1 MSVIEDDT
9 STVNSSQN
17 NLSFHLSQED
27 SLYAQAVAVSQLNEN
42 YDDDQVT
49 ALTHAWINERNSPE
63 LLKYK
68 RRLVESLLDKLREK
82 IDNVLDSTTVDAKN
96 MFVSVVYET
105 EVERVR
111 YLIKSYLRA
120 RLFKI
125 EKFAL
130 HLLRLPDYE
139 DIMSPQEIVY
149 ARSYQ
154 ELLDGSNHEAF
165 VRLLPPSQHKQDEMS
180 GELSMIVTPNLEAPV
195 FCRFLKDGQRV
206 VLSMTEMVDYEKGDI
221 VLLRYRSVKDLLE
234 EGTVELI

>member
-27 SLYAQAVAVSQLNEN
+27 SLYAQAVAVSQLTEH
-42 YDDDQVT
+42 YDDDQVN

-82 IDNVLDSTTVDAKN
+82 IDSLDSTTVDAKN
-96 MFVSVVYET
+96 MFISVVYET
-105 EVERVR
+105 EVERIR
-111 YLIKSYLRA
+111 YLIKSYLRV

-139 DIMSPQEIVY
+139 DIMSPQEIIY

-154 ELLDGSNHEAF
+154 ELMDGSNHEAF
-165 VRLLPPSQHKQDEMS
+165 VRMLPPSQHKQDEIS
-180 GELSMIVTPNLEAPV
+180 GEFSMIVTPNMEAPV

-206 VLSMTEMVDYEKGDI
+206 VLSMTEMVEYEKGDI
-221 VLLRYRSVKDLLE
+221 VLLRYRSIKELLE